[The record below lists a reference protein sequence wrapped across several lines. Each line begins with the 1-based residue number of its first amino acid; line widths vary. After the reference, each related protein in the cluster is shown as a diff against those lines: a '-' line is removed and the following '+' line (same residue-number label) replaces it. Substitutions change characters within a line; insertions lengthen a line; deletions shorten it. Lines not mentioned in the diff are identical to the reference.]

1 MAGRIPV
8 EACVDSVESAL
19 AAERGGAARVELCA
33 NLAEGGTTPSGAT
46 IAVCRARLGIP
57 IHVLVRPRGGDFHYS
72 DLEVEVMRRDIQLAK
87 ELGAHGIVIG
97 VLRRNATVDVER
109 TTALIEVARPLSV
122 TFHRAF
128 DVTRDAERALE
139 DVIGSGADRVLTS
152 GQAGTAVDGSK
163 LIGQLVRHAGDAIG
177 IVAAGGING
186 QNVARLTAETRV
198 REVHLRGAALVHSS
212 MDYHPGG
219 VRLGVQLADSE
230 ADWLATDPAQIRAVV
245 TALAGMG
252 GK

>member
-1 MAGRIPV
+1 MPGRILV

-57 IHVLVRPRGGDFHYS
+57 IHVLVRPRGGDFHYT
-72 DLEVEVMRRDIQLAK
+72 DLEFEVMRRDIQLAK

-109 TTALIEVARPLSV
+109 TTMLIEAARPLSV

-139 DVIGSGADRVLTS
+139 DVIGAGAARVLTS
-152 GQAGTAVDGSK
+152 GQAATAADGGK
-163 LIGQLVRHAGDAIG
+163 LIAQLVRHAGDAIG

-186 QNVARLTAETRV
+186 QNVGRLVIEAGV

-212 MDYHPGG
+212 MDYHPRD
-219 VRLGVQLADSE
+219 VLPRAQLAAGE

-252 GK
+252 AQ